1 MNWSDALKNARVLLL
16 VGPTA
21 VGKTDLSIHI
31 AQSLGGEIV
40 SADSRQVY
48 RHMDI
53 GTAKPSSEERAMI
66 PHHFIDTKDP
76 DEIFSA
82 GEYGRDARAVIEKL
96 LQRDAVPIV
105 VGGSGFYIRALVD
118 GLFAPEISDQDVKE
132 KWRRCIVTKGREAVF
147 AELERVDPQTAERLH
162 INDTQRIV
170 RALEVFELTGKP
182 IAQFQEGQEEPAD
195 FDPVFIGLER
205 DRPELVQRIE
215 QRVDQMMEHGLV
227 QEVQSLLE
235 RGYSPDLNALA
246 TVGYQEVVDYMRGE
260 HDFDEMVEQIKIHTR
275 QYSKRQMTWFRRDL
289 RINWINLTG
298 MAREDQILAV
308 LALWNE

>member
-1 MNWSDALKNARVLLL
+1 MKNARVLLL

>member
-1 MNWSDALKNARVLLL
+1 MKNARVLLL

-48 RHMDI
+48 RYMDI
-53 GTAKPSSEERAMI
+53 GTAKPSSKERALV

-76 DEIFSA
+76 DEIYSA

-96 LQRDAVPIV
+96 LQKDVMPVV

-118 GLFAPEISDQDVKE
+118 GLFAPEISDQEVKE
-132 KWRRCIVTKGREAVF
+132 KWRRRVMTKGREAVF

-182 IAQFQEGQEEPAD
+182 ISQFQEGQEEPAD

-205 DRPELVQRIE
+205 DRQELVQRIE
-215 QRVDQMMEHGLV
+215 QRVDQMMDQGLV
-227 QEVQSLLE
+227 QEVQSLLD

-246 TVGYQEVVDYMRGE
+246 TVGYQEVVAYLQGE
-260 HDFDEMVEQIKIHTR
+260 YDFDKMVEQIKIHTR

-289 RINWINLTG
+289 RVNWLNLTG
-298 MAREDQILAV
+298 MAREEQIRAV
-308 LALWNE
+308 LSLLNE